1 MEISDI
7 QICSNDL
14 VEITFCNDDLVDV
27 LSLKISKSDV
37 SKIAKF
43 FQSNLSYG
51 AELKRIQKQVVS
63 K

>member
-7 QICSNDL
+7 QKYDNEF

-27 LSLKISKSDV
+27 FSIKIRKSDV
-37 SKIAKF
+37 SKIVQF

-51 AELKRIQKQVVS
+51 AELKKIQQKHI
-63 K
+63 